1 MENTELDNSEKKSGN
16 TKVTV
21 LIIMIVALLGGV
33 GYLGYNTSE
42 QNDQITQ
49 KDATIKVTKDSL
61 GSKIKEIE
69 NLSLELQQ
77 AADSLSAKGQDITAL
92 EEQIRKLEG
101 KVAAAKRGERSAI
114 RGLTDLKKKY
124 EDLLAAKDLEILAL
138 KGQID
143 TLRTQVTTL
152 EKDKLV
158 LGDTILNL
166 RNITS
171 DLSEKIGLAA
181 VLRAENIAVAA
192 LTNKGKPIPKEPF
205 KAKAIHKLS
214 ISFTLADNKIAKQNS
229 KPVMMR
235 LIEPSGAVLFDNATG
250 GGTFTTTAGKELP
263 YTATEEVSF
272 SNSKQKVTFNYVKG
286 SVFKPGNYT
295 VEVYAEGHQIGD
307 KKFVVK

>member
-16 TKVTV
+16 TKIVV
-21 LIIMIVALLGGV
+21 LIIMILALLGGV
-33 GYLGYNTSE
+33 GYLAYNTSE
-42 QNDQITQ
+42 QNVLITQ

-61 GSKIKEIE
+61 SSKIKEIE

-92 EEQIRKLEG
+92 EEQIRKMEG
-101 KVAAAKRGERSAI
+101 RIAAAKRGERSAI
-114 RGLTDLKKKY
+114 KGLTELKLKY
-124 EDLLAAKDLEILAL
+124 ESLLAFKDHQIDSL

-143 TLRTQVTTL
+143 TLRTQVTGL

-166 RNITS
+166 RNVTS
-171 DLSEKIGLAA
+171 DLTEKISLAA
-181 VLRAENIAVAA
+181 VLRAENIKVAA
-192 LTNKGKPIPKEPF
+192 FTNKGKAIPKEPF

-214 ISFTLADNKIAKQNS
+214 VSFTLADNKIAKKDN

-235 LIEPSGAVLFDNATG
+235 LVEPNGAVLFDNATG

-263 YTATEEVSF
+263 YTATEDLAF

-286 SVFKPGNYT
+286 SPFKPGNYSI
-295 VEVYAEGHQIGD
+295 EVFAEGHEIGD
-307 KKFVVK
+307 GKFVVK